1 MRAAPLTRAVAV
13 VIWAIVVV
21 VELAG
26 DLQPP
31 PDPPRGERELWEI

>member
-1 MRAAPLTRAVAV
+1 MRAVAV
-13 VIWAIVVV
+13 VVWTLVVV
-21 VELAG
+21 VDVAG